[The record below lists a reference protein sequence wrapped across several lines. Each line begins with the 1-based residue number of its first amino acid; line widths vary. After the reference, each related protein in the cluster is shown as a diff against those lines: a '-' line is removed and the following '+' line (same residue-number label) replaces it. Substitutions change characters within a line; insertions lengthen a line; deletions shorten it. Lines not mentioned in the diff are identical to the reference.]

1 MTEQDEMKK
10 ISKGRHGEISKTSY
24 GKKDYHKRD
33 YHKRD
38 YYKRDYAKRIYAKR
52 NYEKSNYEKRN
63 SLFSLKNYVIF
74 FLLVCFICLCSILLY
89 AKSVSVYGKS
99 LYDWRAICA
108 VLVNVFFISA
118 VITIIDSMRRRFT
131 IEMPVRRIMETVGR
145 ISRGKYGIQ
154 IEPSYTRRINE
165 FDDIIDGINQ
175 MSKELART
183 ETLKTDFIANVTHE
197 IKTPLAIIQ
206 NYASMLQD
214 EELDGETRQEYVQ
227 TLLDASRRLSG
238 LVANMLKLNKLENQE
253 ISLENQE
260 FNVGEQVRSVLLSF
274 EGAWSGKDLEIDVDI
289 EDTMICCDEGLL
301 EIVWSNL
308 ISNAIKFT
316 PEGGSLGVSV
326 KQGKDAVAVSVQDSG
341 CGMDEATGRHIF
353 DKFYQGDTSHAK
365 EGNGLGLAMVKRVM
379 DIVGGEI
386 YVDSKLG
393 SGSTFTVIVLMEPGW
408 ADNPGKGD

>member
-1 MTEQDEMKK
+1 
-10 ISKGRHGEISKTSY
+10 
-24 GKKDYHKRD
+24 
-33 YHKRD
+33 
-38 YYKRDYAKRIYAKR
+38 
-52 NYEKSNYEKRN
+52 
-63 SLFSLKNYVIF
+63 
-74 FLLVCFICLCSILLY
+74 
-89 AKSVSVYGKS
+89 
-99 LYDWRAICA
+99 
-108 VLVNVFFISA
+108 
-118 VITIIDSMRRRFT
+118 
-131 IEMPVRRIMETVGR
+131 METVGR

-289 EDTMICCDEGLL
+289 EDTMIAVMRGFWKL
-301 EIVWSNL
+301 SG
-308 ISNAIKFT
+308 AI
-316 PEGGSLGVSV
+316 
-326 KQGKDAVAVSVQDSG
+326 
-341 CGMDEATGRHIF
+341 
-353 DKFYQGDTSHAK
+353 
-365 EGNGLGLAMVKRVM
+365 
-379 DIVGGEI
+379 
-386 YVDSKLG
+386 
-393 SGSTFTVIVLMEPGW
+393 
-408 ADNPGKGD
+408 